1 MHYFEN
7 QGGNL
12 NVIFNKDSASEAG
25 YNEIK
30 IKMKLKRGRQKS
42 GTYLANMY

>member
-7 QGGNL
+7 QGRNL
-12 NVIFNKDSASEAG
+12 RVIFNKDSASKAV

-30 IKMKLKRGRQKS
+30 IKMKLKREGKS
-42 GTYLANMY
+42 GTYLTNMY

>member
-7 QGGNL
+7 QGRNL
-12 NVIFNKDSASEAG
+12 KVIFNKDSASKVA

-30 IKMKLKRGRQKS
+30 IKMKLKRATKIRNLFSK
-42 GTYLANMY
+42 